1 MSAAAENI
9 VQAAEFITDLPILPE
24 KAVAFAK
31 DQVDKLAHKGIV
43 AAVDQI
49 LEVVKKLRPAN
60 GGPVTTATRVVPAH
74 TNQVKRDGVTYDT
87 HDGVFTTGAY
97 TAQPKRG
104 STRRTTYSRPTPRTL
119 PYRPVSQRR
128 YTRQAPYQTRW
139 RVVGRPSA
147 GRRVGGLGRYRPGY
161 RRTGGTYGRSTYGT
175 GRRLR
180 RYSNRRSRTYY

>member
-1 MSAAAENI
+1 MSVAAENI
-9 VQAAEFITDLPILPE
+9 VHAAEFITDLPILPE

-43 AAVDQI
+43 AAVDQVLQI
-49 LEVVKKLRPAN
+49 VKKLRPAN
-60 GGPVTTATRVVPAH
+60 GGAVTTATAIQPAH
-74 TNQVKRDGVTYDT
+74 ANQIKRDGTTYDQY
-87 HDGVFTTGAY
+87 DGVLTTGSY
-97 TAQPKRG
+97 TKIAKRG
-104 STRRTTYSRPTPRTL
+104 ITSRTPYSRPTPRSV
-119 PYRPVSQRR
+119 YRRPVQRR
-128 YTRQAPYQTRW
+128 TYTRQAPYQTRW